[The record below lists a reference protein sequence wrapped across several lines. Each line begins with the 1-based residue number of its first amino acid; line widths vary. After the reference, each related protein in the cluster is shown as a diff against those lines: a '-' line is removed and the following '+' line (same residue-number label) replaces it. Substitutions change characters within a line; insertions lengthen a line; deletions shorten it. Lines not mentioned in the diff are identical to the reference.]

1 MRGKKVYIGILLLLC
16 GVFSVKGN
24 TEVLGCMVEY
34 KPDREPIEL
43 VIQAP
48 VDSFSYYQIPE
59 KYSNAGGY
67 LPEEVQRYLWD
78 LCKERDLDYY
88 IIIAL
93 IERESDY
100 KSNASGDNG
109 NSKGYM
115 QVQERWHRERMEAEA
130 VEDLY
135 DPYGNVRVG
144 LNFLQELYE
153 KHGASGTNCVLMV
166 YNMGEQKA
174 IEHWKNGVYSTE
186 YSREILY
193 RAQEIKQEI
202 AQD

>member
-1 MRGKKVYIGILLLLC
+1 MRIKVMCIGILLLLS
-16 GVFSVKGN
+16 GFYKEA
-24 TEVLGCMVEY
+24 EVLGCKVEY
-34 KPDREPIEL
+34 KPDREPLEINVQIPEPL
-43 VIQAP
+43 V
-48 VDSFSYYQIPE
+48 DRFSYYQIPD
-59 KYSNAGGY
+59 KYSKAGGS

-78 LCKERDLDYY
+78 LCKERELDYY
-88 IIIAL
+88 IVIAL
-93 IERESDY
+93 IERESGY
-100 KSNASGDNG
+100 RCNASGDYG

-153 KHGASGTNCVLMV
+153 EHGASGTNCVLMV

-174 IEHWKNGVYSTE
+174 IEHWKNGIYSTE
-186 YSREILY
+186 YSREILD